1 MDTSKLTIE
10 KLNDKNYI
18 IWSAQVKTVLAAKGL
33 LQYIEM
39 DIATPRAADA
49 DYAKIKREKNQ
60 IIATLL

>member
-18 IWSAQVKTVLAAKGL
+18 IWSAQVKAILAAKGL

-39 DIATPRAADA
+39 DIATPRASDA
-49 DYAKIKREKNQ
+49 DYAKTKR
-60 IIATLL
+60 